1 MAFISSIYG
10 NAKKLML
17 EVLQSLSFCYYP
29 SFKRLFM
36 SYISEPNKHIEE
48 YLDYYC
54 ENELSNYA
62 VLINGKWGVGKTWF
76 INRLEEKLKSRGK
89 NVIYISLNGVANKET
104 IDDEIF
110 RFLHPFWANKQVKL
124 LGKIATGLVKAT
136 LKFDIDGDGKADG
149 SMNVA
154 LPSVN
159 IDDLLKK
166 GENLILIFDDVERCK
181 IPISELLGYIN
192 YFVEH
197 ANSKVILIGNEEEI
211 IAKNTDYFTEKEKII
226 GTTFFFDGD
235 NESALDS
242 IIDELTDYNFKKS
255 ILEHKEKILEIHK
268 LSKYNNIRILKQ
280 SIHDFKRLYDRKLF
294 KDDPDLLE
302 KILKYYLIF
311 SIENKKNSLNGDL
324 FCSKKQ
330 EGFDFYSKYNLNEF
344 SVYILDK
351 LTWID
356 IVINNIIDDKKIS
369 ENLEI
374 NYFSYKSEKPEWYK
388 LWYYYDLTNSEF
400 LSLLKS
406 SIKKLRHLE
415 YENFGEIFHVVCATI
430 YFNQKLVTPYN
441 SEEIKIMGFKNI
453 EFICKKMNRLEL
465 DNYIKFEDRTHW
477 GGYSYLGYSQ
487 DSVKSFIEESIEKIK
502 EFKNSRI
509 KEEADELFKLLNENS
524 NLFIRKIC
532 LTTSSDNIYYNVP
545 VLCEI
550 PPEKFS
556 NTLVELK
563 FDDVKKVL
571 SALDRRYGVK
581 PIAEDILVEKE
592 WLNKVLEHLTYIANQ
607 KTGIEKYSIQIVLI
621 DRISGIQ
628 KNIPN

>member
-1 MAFISSIYG
+1 
-10 NAKKLML
+10 ML
-17 EVLQSLSFCYYP
+17 EVLQSLSFCYYL

-54 ENELSNYA
+54 ESKLCRYA

-76 INRLEEKLKSRGK
+76 INRLEEKLKNRGE
-89 NVIYISLNGVANKET
+89 NVIYISLNGVAKKET

-110 RFLHPFWANKQVKL
+110 RFLHPFWTNKRVKL

-136 LKFDIDGDGKADG
+136 LKFDVDGDGKADG
-149 SMNVA
+149 NVNVA

-159 IDDLLKK
+159 IDELLKK

-197 ANSKVILIGNEEEI
+197 ANSKVILIGNEDEI
-211 IAKNTDYFTEKEKII
+211 DTKTNDYLSEKEKVI
-226 GTTFFFDGD
+226 GTTFLFKGD
-235 NESALDS
+235 VESALES
-242 IIDELTDYNFKKS
+242 IIDDLPESNFKNEIYNYKEQ
-255 ILEHKEKILEIHK
+255 ILTIHH
-268 LSKYNNIRILKQ
+268 LSEYGNMRILKQ
-280 SIHDFKRLYDRKLF
+280 SIYDFKRFFDKNLF
-294 KDDPDLLE
+294 KDDAKLIEKLLT
-302 KILKYYLIF
+302 YYLIF
-311 SIENKKNSLNGDL
+311 SIENKKLINSDL
-324 FCSKKQ
+324 FYSDNQ
-330 EGFDFYSKYNLNEF
+330 DNYISYSKYNLNEF
-344 SVYILDK
+344 SFYILDK
-351 LTWID
+351 STWND
-356 IVINNIIDDKKIS
+356 IVINNIIDDEKIS
-369 ENLEI
+369 ENLET
-374 NYFSYKSEKPEWYK
+374 NYFSYKKEKPEWYK
-388 LWYYYDLTNSEF
+388 LWHYYELNNIEF
-400 LSLLKS
+400 LNILNS
-406 SIKKLRHLE
+406 SITKLENLK
-415 YENFGEIFHVVCATI
+415 YEHFGEVFHVVCASL
-430 YFNQKLVTPYN
+430 YFNQQFPTPHN
-441 SEEIKIMGFKNI
+441 SEEIKIMGDKNI
-453 EFICKKMNRLEL
+453 EYICKKMDRLEL
-465 DNYIKFEDRTHW
+465 NNYIKFEDKDHW
-477 GGYSYLGYSQ
+477 GGYSYLGCSQ
-487 DSVKSFIEESIEKIK
+487 DDIKSFIEESIEKIK

-532 LTTSSDNIYYNVP
+532 LTNSSDNIYYNVP